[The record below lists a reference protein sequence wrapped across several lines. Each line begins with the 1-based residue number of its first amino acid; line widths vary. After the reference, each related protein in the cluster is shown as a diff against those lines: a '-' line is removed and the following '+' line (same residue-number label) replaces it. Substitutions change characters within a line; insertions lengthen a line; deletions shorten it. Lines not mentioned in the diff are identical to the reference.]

1 MKKNKLTMKQAK
13 FAKFMALNGGKK
25 GEAARMAGYAY
36 DSTDVAAQRLC
47 TLPKVLEAIEKE
59 EQKVIKVYGP
69 AAVQKIYELMNGAVS
84 ENVQLEAAK
93 ILALKMNDYERDKT
107 TEIKHTVEHKLS
119 REEMIA
125 GIISFADEH
134 KLRMKDVDGEIISE
148 DDKPESL
155 PVLENENTPAPV
167 EQVPEWLRSGG

>member
-1 MKKNKLTMKQAK
+1 
-13 FAKFMALNGGKK
+13 MALTGGKK
-25 GEAARMAGYAY
+25 SESAIQAGYAIG
-36 DSTDVAAQRLC
+36 SADVAAARLSR
-47 TLPKVLEAIEKE
+47 LPKVLEAIENE
-59 EQKVIKVYGP
+59 EKKVIRATGP
-69 AAVQKIYELMNGAVS
+69 AAVQKIYDLMNNAVS

-134 KLRMKDVDGEIISE
+134 KLRMKDVDGEVISE
-148 DDKPESL
+148 DGNPQSL
-155 PVLENENTPAPV
+155 PVLENENTPAPL